1 MQFKVQN
8 KLRRCSKFSRRGKV
22 RQPKANFALYSSLD
36 SYPIPWKSSSAIHS
50 SGNTHHA
57 AEEPNVE
64 DLEKYVLDGSAL
76 RVSYRIVHCLVP
88 ESEQFQ
94 VHFKPLNRTGMGAPT
109 RELVYRLPVKRDRT
123 QVENGGRAAEDVEGE
138 PSLADE
144 AAEHPP

>member
-1 MQFKVQN
+1 MQFQVQN
-8 KLRRCSKFSRRGKV
+8 KLGRCSKISRRGKV

-88 ESEQFQ
+88 ESEQFSSLLTEHI
-94 VHFKPLNRTGMGAPT
+94 VAPT